1 MFDENSEQ
9 EFWIQNKAS
18 ELPNFEKKK
27 FISENE
33 NKNNEPNIQ
42 HILND
47 IINPTIIKMNKKL
60 ILIIQ

>member
-33 NKNNEPNIQ
+33 QKVK
-42 HILND
+42 D
-47 IINPTIIKMNKKL
+47 IKII
-60 ILIIQ
+60 